1 MARKKYEVVG
11 GTVTTKV
18 IDLSP
23 KPAKTEPKRK
33 KDDTKTE
40 VKTDAHAEDAK
51 PSTDEAEATPG
62 AETPDEVKVDAPAA
76 DSEG

>member
-33 KDDTKTE
+33 KDDAKTE
-40 VKTDAHAEDAK
+40 VKADDTES
-51 PSTDEAEATPG
+51 PTETATG
-62 AETPDEVKVDAPAA
+62 TETP
-76 DSEG
+76 